1 MLIQILLRRQFALFW
16 RCVFPLRIHDY
27 PWAFGSWHW
36 SPGDD
41 EFYPGHTVAQQ
52 ATVACVCGRRKWGS
66 LMYCLILMY
75 VYMYYISWPE
85 RDDCLILFCNFP
97 WILQQLPKRAPRI
110 TQEQPSPLPPAF
122 SMAKSPHPCAN
133 LASQH
138 GDLGHEPQK
147 QHSKSTASKCFKY

>member
-66 LMYCLILMY
+66 LMYCIILMY
-75 VYMYYISWPE
+75 VCIISPGRKGMTVWYFFV
-85 RDDCLILFCNFP
+85 ISHGFCNNYLKGRQELHRNNPHHFHLLSQWQSHHIP
-97 WILQQLPKRAPRI
+97 AP
-110 TQEQPSPLPPAF
+110 TWL
-122 SMAKSPHPCAN
+122 
-133 LASQH
+133 LQH